1 MYLKEKCHNRLSDI
15 EIERKLLMGENF
27 EIPGCGNNIDNQ
39 LIESVLRENDFYEK
53 ETQKQMK
60 ETALRFVKG
69 VIEEW
74 SIEIAKNEKKINK
87 N

>member
-1 MYLKEKCHNRLSDI
+1 
-15 EIERKLLMGENF
+15 
-27 EIPGCGNNIDNQ
+27 
-39 LIESVLRENDFYEK
+39 
-53 ETQKQMK
+53 MK